1 MKKVIIIGAGPSGI
15 MAALYASM
23 ESSKVILIDKNNVL
37 GKKLLITGGGRCN
50 LTSNLPLD
58 DFYSHITGN
67 KKFLFSAFNFFG
79 KKELL
84 NLFEKENIRFK
95 TEGDKIY
102 PVSDRADDILAV
114 LEKLLIEHKI
124 DIRLNEEVTNFV
136 VENAKLSSVKTN
148 KTIYEADSVIICTGG
163 CSYPATG
170 SDGKMF
176 KILKE
181 FDIKVTSLYPA
192 LVSLKT
198 SLNKSLAGISL
209 NNVELKV
216 KYNKKEYITKG
227 AMLFTHT
234 GISGPAVLDLSS
246 YISSFN
252 VDDLNLYIDFL
263 PEMSLTEITELI
275 LDKSQKNLHN
285 RFKGYLPM
293 ELIKTILPD
302 LDAIKIFNLK
312 KSELNNLV
320 EIIKIYNLKLLGFGK
335 ISEGIITKGGIDL
348 KGVNSSTLESKLIK
362 GLYFAGEVLDLDANT
377 GGFNLQ
383 IAFSTGALCGYMASQ
398 NE

>member
-176 KILKE
+176 KILKG

-209 NNVELKV
+209 NNVELKA

-246 YISSFN
+246 YISSFS

>member
-275 LDKSQKNLHN
+275 LDKSKKNLHN

>member
-176 KILKE
+176 KILKG

>member
-102 PVSDRADDILAV
+102 PASDRADDILAV

-176 KILKE
+176 KILKG

-209 NNVELKV
+209 NNVELKA

-320 EIIKIYNLKLLGFGK
+320 EIIKIYNLKLLLEILQEFLIDKFLVFGK
-335 ISEGIITKGGIDL
+335 SSIHIKINIYKTFCIDCMFNFIYNY
-348 KGVNSSTLESKLIK
+348 K
-362 GLYFAGEVLDLDANT
+362 YFIL
-377 GGFNLQ
+377 
-383 IAFSTGALCGYMASQ
+383 
-398 NE
+398 

>member
-95 TEGDKIY
+95 TEGDKVY

-176 KILKE
+176 KILKG

-209 NNVELKV
+209 NNVELKA

-246 YISSFN
+246 YISSFS

>member
-176 KILKE
+176 KILKG

-209 NNVELKV
+209 NNVELKA

-246 YISSFN
+246 YISSFS

-275 LDKSQKNLHN
+275 LDKSKKNLHN

-320 EIIKIYNLKLLGFGK
+320 EIIKIYNLKLLEFGE

>member
-95 TEGDKIY
+95 TEGDKVY

-176 KILKE
+176 KILKG

-209 NNVELKV
+209 NNVELKA

>member
-1 MKKVIIIGAGPSGI
+1 MDNNDFMEYNPSPFSNGFS
-15 MAALYASM
+15 MLNTYA
-23 ESSKVILIDKNNVL
+23 ED
-37 GKKLLITGGGRCN
+37 
-50 LTSNLPLD
+50 
-58 DFYSHITGN
+58 
-67 KKFLFSAFNFFG
+67 
-79 KKELL
+79 
-84 NLFEKENIRFK
+84 
-95 TEGDKIY
+95 
-102 PVSDRADDILAV
+102 
-114 LEKLLIEHKI
+114 
-124 DIRLNEEVTNFV
+124 
-136 VENAKLSSVKTN
+136 LS
-148 KTIYEADSVIICTGG
+148 
-163 CSYPATG
+163 
-170 SDGKMF
+170 
-176 KILKE
+176 
-181 FDIKVTSLYPA
+181 
-192 LVSLKT
+192 
-198 SLNKSLAGISL
+198 
-209 NNVELKV
+209 
-216 KYNKKEYITKG
+216 KKEYITKG

>member
-163 CSYPATG
+163 YSYPATG

-176 KILKE
+176 KILKG

-209 NNVELKV
+209 NNVELKA

>member
-176 KILKE
+176 KILKG

-209 NNVELKV
+209 NNVELKA